1 MPGMRR
7 PGMDNDYYDYSPIS
21 TRKPLAWP
29 GGARVALCVIV
40 ALEHYEYRFVEGAF
54 VPADVPGGGLGRRPF
69 PDLAAYSH
77 REYGNRVGL
86 YRVLEVL
93 DKYGIKATAAVD
105 ASIAEHYPD
114 VVAEC
119 KSRGYEFIG
128 HGKALTHMITSN
140 MTEDEERAYVK
151 SALDTVEHATGSR
164 PPRMVGRRVRR
175 EHPDARHPRRRGDQ
189 LRLRLAPTT
198 SSPIR

>member
-1 MPGMRR
+1 M
-7 PGMDNDYYDYSPIS
+7 
-21 TRKPLAWP
+21 
-29 GGARVALCVIV
+29 
-40 ALEHYEYRFVEGAF
+40 
-54 VPADVPGGGLGRRPF
+54 PGGGLGRRPF

-93 DKYGIKATAAVD
+93 DKYGIKATAAID
-105 ASIAEHYPD
+105 ATIAEHYPD

-151 SALDTVEHATGSR
+151 SALDTVERMPPAPVPADGGAPSRAR
-164 PPRMVGRRVRR
+164 PPGR
-175 EHPDARHPRRRGDQ
+175 PPSWPKKGSTTSAIG
-189 LRLRLAPTT
+189 PTT